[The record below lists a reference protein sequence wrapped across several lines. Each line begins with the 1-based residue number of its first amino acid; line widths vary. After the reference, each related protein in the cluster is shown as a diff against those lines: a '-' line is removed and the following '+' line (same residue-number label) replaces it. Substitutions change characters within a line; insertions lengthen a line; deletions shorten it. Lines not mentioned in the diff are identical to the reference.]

1 VPQSRLPWCAPHAR
15 THSTRDESLTLHHDV
30 LTLCEQ
36 MVRTQVQLTDRQA
49 RRLRAQARDRGLSLA
64 EVIRRC
70 VDKGL
75 AEEMPDRAALY
86 ERATRV
92 VGRFHDRR
100 GARDVSGKHD
110 YYLDE
115 SFE

>member
-1 VPQSRLPWCAPHAR
+1 
-15 THSTRDESLTLHHDV
+15 
-30 LTLCEQ
+30 
-36 MVRTQVQLTDRQA
+36 MVRTQVQLTDQQA
-49 RRLRAQARDRGLSLA
+49 RRLRAQARERGLSLA

-75 AEEMPDRAALY
+75 SEEMPDRAARY
-86 ERATRV
+86 ARAAHV

-100 GARDVSGKHD
+100 GARDVSSKHD
-110 YYLDE
+110 RYLDE

>member
-1 VPQSRLPWCAPHAR
+1 MP
-15 THSTRDESLTLHHDV
+15 
-30 LTLCEQ
+30 
-36 MVRTQVQLTDRQA
+36 MVRTQIQLTDQQA
-49 RRLRAQARDRGLSLA
+49 RRLRAPARDRGLSLA

-86 ERATRV
+86 DRAARV

-100 GARDVSGKHD
+100 GARNVSSKHD
-110 YYLDE
+110 RYLDE